1 VHGDF
6 PGDLFT
12 VRLDGSHLRRLITH
26 SKHHDETDPV
36 FSPNGRWIV
45 FKRSTNG
52 GSSYQIYVI
61 RANGSHLRRLTMPIF
76 GVDDVVPVFSPS
88 GKKIAF
94 QSDGR
99 HGIGPRIYVMRRDRT
114 RIRRLHTGNHLGA
127 FAPSWGVRR

>member
-61 RANGSHLRRLTMPIF
+61 RAMAVTCGASRRRFLASMT
-76 GVDDVVPVFSPS
+76 
-88 GKKIAF
+88 
-94 QSDGR
+94 
-99 HGIGPRIYVMRRDRT
+99 
-114 RIRRLHTGNHLGA
+114 
-127 FAPSWGVRR
+127 